1 MTKLN
6 ITIGSIRHSL
16 EVDDEEVD
24 IFLKIIKSLN
34 EKTNKLKMKA
44 GKINDRLLLF
54 ILLLINTNKK
64 TKIFNNFEENIIK
77 LLKTSTTS
85 LQSND
90 DLDSQLIISS
100 IITENENGNMEEP
113 IQISDDQSI
122 QVEDSTYNEALEFID
137 NIIQNTEKL
146 IEKINNL

>member
-122 QVEDSTYNEALEFID
+122 QVEDSTNNEALEFID

>member
-122 QVEDSTYNEALEFID
+122 QVEDNTNNETLEFID